1 MYSAS
6 DFDGAWTN
14 CDSGSSTKH
23 RRHILDKEVIAKVL
37 NIGDIQLS
45 SDEFNALK
53 KVINDA
59 SVNKDPYDSKSA
71 NVGNSEKY
79 AEKNGC
85 SKKVVCDTDAV
96 NNVLKSFST
105 AEKVYLPDHEASKID
120 KQVDVLL
127 SEKFKNAVSPT
138 TYEKICA
145 SYQLLTANVYAKESV
160 KFYDGKVVDGRKF
173 KFVSKQVKDSIK
185 ANVVKYLK
193 NNELKSKESEQNTAK
208 AAENSSKQE
217 YNQVKESNYEKYTA
231 VVPYSKQGS
240 SSRGG
245 ESGGMS
251 SRSSSSIDTLSNI
264 LHQLSI
270 ADRYSNSSS
279 SISSSYYN
287 DSYYYPS
294 HYTSSISSSSSPM
307 NSHPTTHN
315 HCGTR
320 ASSSWDVSRAECK
333 GLGMTRA
340 QISEYHHAKNK

>member
-1 MYSAS
+1 MYSAKDFTGDWS
-6 DFDGAWTN
+6 DG
-14 CDSGSSTKH
+14 DSSSTEH

-53 KVINDA
+53 KVINDV

-79 AEKNGC
+79 AEDNGC
-85 SKKVVCDTDAV
+85 SKKVVHDADAV
-96 NNVLKSFST
+96 KNVLKSFST

-120 KQVDVLL
+120 KQVKVLL
-127 SEKFKNAVSPT
+127 SEKFKNAVSPA

-145 SYQLLTANVYAKESV
+145 SYQLLTANVYAKESE
-160 KFYDGKVVDGRKF
+160 KWYDGKVVDGRKF

-193 NNELKSKESEQNTAK
+193 NNELKSKESEKNTAK

-245 ESGGMS
+245 GGESGGMS
-251 SRSSSSIDTLSNI
+251 SRLSSSVNSLSNM

-279 SISSSYYN
+279 SSYYN
-287 DSYYYPS
+287 DSCYYPS

-307 NSHPTTHN
+307 NSHPTTYN

-320 ASSSWDVSRAECK
+320 ASSSWDVSRGECK
-333 GLGMTRA
+333 GLGMTMA